1 MTKKIRCLIS
11 AGPTREWIDPVRF
24 ISNPSTGKMG
34 YALAEAAL
42 ARGFEVDLVSGPV
55 SLNPPQG
62 VCLHAVVT
70 ADEMEKNMN
79 ELLGSASLVIM
90 CAAVCDHRPK
100 RRWSEKLS
108 KDDFPKNLEWVKNND
123 IVRGLSAART
133 KDQKIIGF
141 AAETTDAMV
150 HAAEKVEKKGL
161 DWIVMNEVSQDG
173 IGFAS
178 DFNDV
183 TLLSSTGETIALGK
197 QKKKEIAKEI
207 LDKVW
212 P

>member
-55 SLNPPQG
+55 SLTAPQG
-62 VCLHAVVT
+62 VRLHSVVT
-70 ADEMEKNMN
+70 ATEMEESMS
-79 ELLGSASLVIM
+79 ELFDEAKLVIM
-90 CAAVCDHRPK
+90 CAAVCDHRPLK
-100 RRWSEKLS
+100 CWHEKLN

-123 IVRGLSAART
+123 IVAGLCANRK

-141 AAETTDAMV
+141 AAETSNAMA
-150 HAAEKVEKKGL
+150 HAATKVEKKGL
-161 DWIVMNEVSQDG
+161 DWIAMNEVSKEG

-183 TLLSSTGETIALGK
+183 TLLSNTGESISLGRLT
-197 QKKKEIAKEI
+197 KKKTARKI
-207 LDKVW
+207 LDRVW

>member
-55 SLNPPQG
+55 SLTTPQG
-62 VCLHAVVT
+62 VRLHSVVT
-70 ADEMEKNMN
+70 AAEMEESMS
-79 ELLGSASLVIM
+79 ELFAEANLVIM
-90 CAAVCDHRPK
+90 CAAVCDHRPLK
-100 RRWSEKLS
+100 RWNEKLS

-123 IVRGLSAART
+123 IVAGLSANRK

-141 AAETTDAMV
+141 AAETTNAMA
-150 HAAEKVEKKGL
+150 HAATKVEKKGL
-161 DWIVMNEVSQDG
+161 DWIAMNEVSKEG

-178 DFNDV
+178 DFNDI
-183 TLLSSTGETIALGK
+183 TLLSNTGETISLGRLT
-197 QKKKEIAKEI
+197 KKKTAQKI
-207 LDKVW
+207 LDRVW